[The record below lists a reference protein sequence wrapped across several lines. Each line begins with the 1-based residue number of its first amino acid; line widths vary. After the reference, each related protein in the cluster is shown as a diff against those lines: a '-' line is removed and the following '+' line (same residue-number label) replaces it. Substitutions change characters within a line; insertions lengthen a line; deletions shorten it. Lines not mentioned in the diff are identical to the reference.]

1 MIKLS
6 PQKSKLVTT
15 TILACFILSAFFL
28 SGFTISTF
36 DDRTDQLLPPNQGP
50 GNVRNLSDAVNL
62 PPLESEAIP
71 PARPNL
77 DGGQGEVGQA
87 EAGSAPPGGGAAAT
101 GAVNVIRNGGFE
113 DQANSFG
120 GGVAA
125 DWVPYSNGRAWF
137 GWYDEQWL
145 EAVRTGEHA
154 QLMEIFQV
162 EADVL
167 DRVIAIYQTVN
178 VVPNA
183 NYDLTIY
190 AMMRTQAQEAD
201 RDASE
206 FAMEWGIDPRGE
218 GNHDNVE
225 VWNPMPLTE
234 QSRLGSTGEY
244 PDDKPLFYETI
255 TGTVFTGDSNR
266 ISLFIRGVKKF
277 PNGTEVNFDVDDVS
291 LVGPSSAGGSPP
303 PIELGQVTSQPAGTT
318 ATAPAA
324 TIPASGGILPDPMS
338 IGALLMSGLVLIAL
352 GGGAIAGLLRHNRR
366 SI

>member
-15 TILACFILSAFFL
+15 TILAGFILSAFFL

-50 GNVRNLSDAVNL
+50 IGNVRNLSDAVSL
-62 PPLESEAIP
+62 PPLESEAQP
-71 PARPNL
+71 PARPNF
-77 DGGQGEVGQA
+77 DGGEGEVGQA
-87 EAGSAPPGGGAAAT
+87 GASGGPSAGGAAAA
-101 GAVNVIRNGGFE
+101 GAVDVIRNGGFE
-113 DQANSFG
+113 DQAGSFG
-120 GGVAA
+120 GGVAT
-125 DWVPYSNGRAWF
+125 DWVPYSNGQAWF

-162 EADVL
+162 DADVL
-167 DRVIAIYQTVN
+167 ERVIAIYQTVD

-183 NYDLTIY
+183 NYNLTIY
-190 AMMRTQAQEAD
+190 ALMRTQAGAAA

-225 VWNPMPLTE
+225 VWNFMPLTE
-234 QSRLGSTGEY
+234 QFRLGSTGEY
-244 PDDKPLFYETI
+244 PDDVPLFYETI

-291 LVGPSSAGGSPP
+291 LVGPSPAGGSPP
-303 PIELGQVTSQPAGTT
+303 PELGQVTSQAAGT
-318 ATAPAA
+318 ASAV
-324 TIPASGGILPDPMS
+324 TIPAAGGILLGQVS

-352 GGGAIAGLLRHNRR
+352 GSGAIAGLFR
-366 SI
+366 SNER